1 MEQLNNEFT
10 VNRSI
15 EHTWQVLTDLER
27 IAPCM
32 PGAQLQEVEGE
43 IYRGVVK
50 VKLGPIA
57 TAFKGQATFVD
68 RNDASYTATLKG
80 EGRDTGGKGNADA
93 LITATLEAVSAHST
107 KVTVSTDL
115 RVTGKVAQFG
125 RGVMGDVSE
134 KLMAQFAANLNTM
147 LDSEPDTPAETRW
160 VVDEMVRQVLARDP
174 LLAQLEVAPWPEPAA
189 AAWLRAPDAAQFSRR
204 VAEFDAEL
212 GERTSVLV
220 DAFGD
225 NQRRVADAVR
235 EVLGLCRADLDDAS
249 AIARA
254 LDAAEHPQLGDTLNT
269 TTHSKLGRCL
279 HAAHYAFKKKLSHAA
294 SPMAS
299 TSRTAT

>member
-1 MEQLNNEFT
+1 MEQLKNEFT

-68 RNDASYTATLKG
+68 RNDAAYTATLKG

-93 LITATLEAVSAHST
+93 LITATLEAIAPDTT

-115 RVTGKVAQFG
+115 RITGKVAQFG

-134 KLMAQFAANLNTM
+134 KLMAQFANNLNTM
-147 LDSEPDTPAETRW
+147 LDA
-160 VVDEMVRQVLARDP
+160 
-174 LLAQLEVAPWPEPAA
+174 EPAA
-189 AAWLRAPDAAQFSRR
+189 APETEAPA
-204 VAEFDAEL
+204 
-212 GERTSVLV
+212 
-220 DAFGD
+220 
-225 NQRRVADAVR
+225 
-235 EVLGLCRADLDDAS
+235 DDAP
-249 AIARA
+249 
-254 LDAAEHPQLGDTLNT
+254 AAETPVAQQP
-269 TTHSKLGRCL
+269 
-279 HAAHYAFKKKLSHAA
+279 AAEVRTINSAEAAPLELSGVAGAA
-294 SPMAS
+294 VLKRLVPTIVVVA
-299 TSRTAT
+299 AIVIVLAKVL

>member
-1 MEQLNNEFT
+1 MEQLKNEFT

-15 EHTWQVLTDLER
+15 EHTWEVLTDLER

-68 RNDASYTATLKG
+68 RNDASHTATLKA

-93 LITATLEAVSAHST
+93 VITATLEAVSAHST

-134 KLMAQFAANLNTM
+134 KLMAQFASNLNTM
-147 LDSEPDTPAETRW
+147 LDSEPDTPAEAHAL
-160 VVDEMVRQVLARDP
+160 VEE
-174 LLAQLEVAPWPEPAA
+174 AQQHEREVIAAAPATATPDNGAPDNGAPAPAA
-189 AAWLRAPDAAQFSRR
+189 VRTINSAEAAPLELSGVAGAAVLKRLIPTLVV
-204 VAEFDAEL
+204 VAAIVI
-212 GERTSVLV
+212 VLV
-220 DAFGD
+220 K
-225 NQRRVADAVR
+225 
-235 EVLGLCRADLDDAS
+235 VL
-249 AIARA
+249 
-254 LDAAEHPQLGDTLNT
+254 
-269 TTHSKLGRCL
+269 
-279 HAAHYAFKKKLSHAA
+279 
-294 SPMAS
+294 
-299 TSRTAT
+299 

>member
-1 MEQLNNEFT
+1 MEQLKNEFT

-68 RNDASYTATLKG
+68 RNDAAYTATLKG

-93 LITATLEAVSAHST
+93 LITASLEAIAPDTT

-115 RVTGKVAQFG
+115 RITGKVAQFG

-134 KLMAQFAANLNTM
+134 KLMAQFANNLNTM
-147 LDSEPDTPAETRW
+147 LDA
-160 VVDEMVRQVLARDP
+160 
-174 LLAQLEVAPWPEPAA
+174 EPAA
-189 AAWLRAPDAAQFSRR
+189 EPATEAPA
-204 VAEFDAEL
+204 
-212 GERTSVLV
+212 
-220 DAFGD
+220 
-225 NQRRVADAVR
+225 ADAP
-235 EVLGLCRADLDDAS
+235 
-249 AIARA
+249 
-254 LDAAEHPQLGDTLNT
+254 AAEQPVAQQPAAEVRTINSAEAAPLELSGVAGAAVLKRLVPTLVVV
-269 TTHSKLGRCL
+269 
-279 HAAHYAFKKKLSHAA
+279 AAIVIVLAKVL
-294 SPMAS
+294 
-299 TSRTAT
+299 

>member
-1 MEQLNNEFT
+1 MEQLKNEFT

-68 RNDASYTATLKG
+68 RNDAAYTATLKG

-93 LITATLEAVSAHST
+93 LITATLEAIAPDTT

-115 RVTGKVAQFG
+115 RITGKVAQFG

-134 KLMAQFAANLNTM
+134 KLMAQFANNLNTM
-147 LDSEPDTPAETRW
+147 LDA
-160 VVDEMVRQVLARDP
+160 
-174 LLAQLEVAPWPEPAA
+174 EPAA
-189 AAWLRAPDAAQFSRR
+189 APETEAPA
-204 VAEFDAEL
+204 
-212 GERTSVLV
+212 
-220 DAFGD
+220 
-225 NQRRVADAVR
+225 
-235 EVLGLCRADLDDAS
+235 DDAP
-249 AIARA
+249 AAA
-254 LDAAEHPQLGDTLNT
+254 TPVAQQPAAEVRTNN
-269 TTHSKLGRCL
+269 SAE
-279 HAAHYAFKKKLSHAA
+279 AAPLELSGVAGA
-294 SPMAS
+294 IVIVLAKVL
-299 TSRTAT
+299 